1 MVNVCKYNI
10 HGLFVYKVYFFD
22 IHSTVKRCWKLRSF
36 FSSKGHYLGGM
47 LQRDLYQQ
55 NTKIIG
61 PNFAYL
67 EFCVVVISFH
77 TSKFQISTPRVQD
90 LVHWFHL
97 WMINQNNSPTTRNRQ
112 SNLVEN
118 LTVFPGD
125 FSPAWRIIV
134 VSNHG
139 DRKSPKDQVVPL
151 PNGIN
156 GKWMGVI
163 RSPLKWDDSPNGD
176 FQGWRLRF
184 HWHRV
189 SHGSID
195 GWTKIPLGQISLH
208 NLTRPEFHLKFL
220 L

>member
-1 MVNVCKYNI
+1 M
-10 HGLFVYKVYFFD
+10 LKVEKFF
-22 IHSTVKRCWKLRSF
+22 L
-36 FSSKGHYLGGM
+36 
-47 LQRDLYQQ
+47 LQRPLFGGDVAKGSLP
-55 NTKIIG
+55 TKYKNNW
-61 PNFAYL
+61 PK
-67 EFCVVVISFH
+67 FCIPWVLCSGDFISH
-77 TSKFQISTPRVQD
+77 LQISNFNPRVQD